1 MPHAVREP
9 DGDSSFHIE
18 PHWHSDPKDL
28 RVICVGAG
36 AAGLLVAYKMKKSF
50 SKYQLAIYDKNPSV
64 GGTWYENRYPGCA
77 CDVPA
82 HAYTFSF
89 EPNPNWSS
97 FYAYSPEIKKYFE
110 DFADKHSLRPWIQ
123 LNTRVLS
130 ATWVE
135 EKGIYSVELER
146 DGQRFIDWCHILIN
160 GTGFLNSWK
169 WPNIPGL
176 HDFKGQLLHSA
187 NWDSSVDWKDKK
199 VAVIGT
205 GSSAIQMV
213 PQIQKTARHLV
224 SFMRSVT
231 WISPPV
237 GAAALEQEKNKS
249 IQHNRAGESV
259 ANTDPVGQYYYTEEE
274 KQRFKNDPDYHLHY
288 RRKLESSVNNLFD
301 MFIADSDTSRQ
312 TQEQLRTE
320 MERRIGPG
328 HDELKKR
335 LIPSWPP
342 GCRRITPG
350 DGYLEALVQPNVT
363 TCHEEI
369 VKIVPEGLVDG
380 SGELHE
386 VDIIACATGFN
397 LAFAPPFEVR
407 GVDGVSMRDEFDP
420 EPQVYLSMAVPKFP
434 NYFVV
439 NGVRGNWAAGTAL
452 PSHEVCVEYI
462 LKCAARI
469 QNEGIRALEVK
480 QEPVDQLY
488 EYIDEWHKGSVW
500 NKDCKSWYK
509 NNIVGG
515 KLWIWGG
522 SAMHFLKT
530 IKEVKWEH
538 YDHRYRSHNMWSYLG
553 NGRVQAEVLRD
564 VDKLAPYMR
573 NADVPWE
580 IE

>member
-1 MPHAVREP
+1 MPHSTAGTNGAA
-9 DGDSSFHIE
+9 DGFRVE
-18 PHWHSDPKDL
+18 EHWHSYPGHL
-28 RVICVGAG
+28 RVVCVGAG
-36 AAGLLVAYKMKKSF
+36 AAGLLVAYKMKKLF
-50 SKYQLAIYDKNPSV
+50 SKYDLVVYDKNPSLA
-64 GGTWYENRYPGCA
+64 GTWYENRYPGCA

-82 HAYTFSF
+82 HAYTFTF
-89 EPNPNWSS
+89 EPNPDWSA
-97 FYAYSPEIKKYFE
+97 FYAGSGEIKKYFE
-110 DFADKHSLRPWIQ
+110 SFADKYDLKPWIK
-123 LNTRVLS
+123 LNTKVLS
-130 ATWVE
+130 ATWIE
-135 EKGIYSVELER
+135 SEGIYKVELETEGR
-146 DGQRFIDWCHILIN
+146 KFEDWCHVLIN

-169 WPNIPGL
+169 WPQIAGL
-176 HDFKGQLLHSA
+176 HDFQGQLLHSA
-187 NWDSSVDWKDKK
+187 NWDPSVSWEGKN

-213 PQIQKTARHLV
+213 PQIQKTAKHLT

-237 GAAALEQEKNKS
+237 GAAALEQEKTKS
-249 IQHNRAGESV
+249 VKNASGE
-259 ANTDPVGQYYYTEEE
+259 PVKEAEPAAQYYYTEEE
-274 KQRFKNDPDYHLHY
+274 KQRFKDDPEYHLLY

-301 MFIADSDTSRQ
+301 MFIADSEISKQAQQQMRS
-312 TQEQLRTE
+312 E
-320 MERRIGPG
+320 MERRLGPG
-328 HDELKKR
+328 HEELKSR

-363 TCHEEI
+363 PVHEEI
-369 VKIVPEGLVDG
+369 EKVVPEGLVDS
-380 SGELHE
+380 SGKLHK

-397 LAFAPPFEVR
+397 LAFAPPFELR
-407 GVDGVSMRDEFDP
+407 GVNGVTMRDEFDP
-420 EPQVYLSMAVPKFP
+420 EPQVYLAMTVPKFP

-462 LKCAARI
+462 LKCAAKI
-469 QNEGIRALEVK
+469 QTENIRALEVK

-488 EYIDEWHKGSVW
+488 EYIDEWHKRSVW
-500 NKDCKSWYK
+500 NRDCKSWYK
-509 NNIVGG
+509 NNISGG

-522 SAMHFLKT
+522 SAMHFMKT

-538 YDHRYRSHNMWSYLG
+538 YDHRYRKSNMWSYLG
-553 NGRVQAEVLRD
+553 NGRVKAEVLKE